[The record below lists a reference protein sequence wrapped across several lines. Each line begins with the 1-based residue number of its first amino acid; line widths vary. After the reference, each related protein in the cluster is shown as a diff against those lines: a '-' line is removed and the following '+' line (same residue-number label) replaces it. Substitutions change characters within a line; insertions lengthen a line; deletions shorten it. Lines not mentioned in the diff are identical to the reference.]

1 VFLGAS
7 LGLCDRLTP
16 VTLTDLAVGIAIL
29 VGLAG
34 IIVPILPGSILILGA
49 LLVWALE
56 VQTAT
61 GWIVFSIAAT
71 FLVIGTVVKYVVP
84 RNRLRDAGV
93 PNSTLTWGALAAL
106 VGLFVI
112 PYVGLFVG
120 FVGGVYVAERRRV
133 GAGMAWPS
141 TQHALKAVGWSIAI
155 ELTAALLATFTWTVG
170 VIVT

>member
-1 VFLGAS
+1 
-7 LGLCDRLTP
+7 
-16 VTLTDLAVGIAIL
+16 
-29 VGLAG
+29 
-34 IIVPILPGSILILGA
+34 VPILPGTILILGA

-56 VQTAT
+56 VQTST

-71 FLVIGTVVKYVVP
+71 FLVIGTIVKYVVP

-106 VGLFVI
+106 VGFFMI

-141 TQHALKAVGWSIAI
+141 TQHALRAVGWSIAI

>member
-1 VFLGAS
+1 
-7 LGLCDRLTP
+7 

-34 IIVPILPGSILILGA
+34 IIVPILPGTILILGA
-49 LLVWALE
+49 ILVWALE
-56 VQTAT
+56 VQTAA
-61 GWIVFSIAAT
+61 GWIVFAIAAM
-71 FLVIGTVVKYVVP
+71 FLVIGAVVKYVVP

-106 VGLFVI
+106 VGFFVI

-120 FVGGVYVAERRRV
+120 FVAGVYVAERRRV
-133 GAGMAWPS
+133 GAGQAWPS
-141 TQHALKAVGWSIAI
+141 TKHALKAVGWSIVI

-170 VIVT
+170 VVVT